1 LLLLGCGV
9 VLLLVCAIASGVG
22 LVLYLQRTQTKP
34 VVYPVWQDP
43 LQAENLVIAPT
54 LSITSLAGAPDL
66 PTINALLARDETDS
80 AYATAVYATE
90 VTDRQRLGALLLIGG
105 KYTEA
110 RNTAQAQLAY
120 QAARDLAVLSPSLSD
135 FERTEGLAQI
145 AAALYKLKNANDA
158 GLTLS
163 AAKDIV
169 LASPFLKD
177 AHRFVLLNKMIL
189 SAQQG
194 NDTARIK
201 ELNDERAKFVAS
213 SEANAPPPSEPP
225 DPLPAVEALPK
236 NDTINAQRQKRVT
249 AALKIAQL
257 GRGATIPDAAL
268 LELEDALVAEDAVRM
283 KVYNAPTDKLP
294 LAQKAALVR
303 ARIEWLSLKYRV
315 ARRAFGASLM
325 PDWED
330 KVDEIR
336 SQLAK
341 AYEDFYSLRSEQAVT
356 LPKTKDIELAESFLL
371 RRHILAGRLGLY
383 PNFPEEDFVDKLN
396 DSTDKLIANQP
407 HTSLRLKVE
416 GAVDRFFYHLV
427 DDDTWN
433 GGAPSSSPPPRTVNT
448 PTPQPSL
455 APTRAATSTVP
466 VTNATPATTPARGA
480 QPTPPTQANPQPTS
494 VSAPTNPQPTSTTA
508 PPVQP
513 TNTPAPTAT
522 ATPLPRNTPTS
533 APPTATP
540 KPYP

>member
-1 LLLLGCGV
+1 MLLGCGV

-22 LVLYLQRTQTKP
+22 LVLYLQRPQTKP
-34 VVYPVWQDP
+34 LVYPVWQDP

-80 AYATAVYATE
+80 AYATAVYATAL
-90 VTDRQRLGALLLIGG
+90 TDRQRLGALLLIGG

-110 RNTAQAQLAY
+110 GQAAQAQLTY
-120 QAARDLAVLSPSLSD
+120 QAARDLAILSPSLSD

-145 AAALYKLKNANDA
+145 AAALYRLKNANDA

-163 AAKDIV
+163 VANDIV

-213 SEANAPPPSEPP
+213 REANAPPPSEPP

-236 NDTINAQRQKRVT
+236 DDTINAQHQKRVM

-268 LELEDALVAEDAVRM
+268 LELEEALVAEDAARM

-416 GAVDRFFYHLV
+416 GAVDRFFYRLV

-433 GGAPSSSPPPRTVNT
+433 GGAPSSSPSPRTVNT
-448 PTPQPSL
+448 PTPQPTL
-455 APTRAATSTVP
+455 APTRAGTSTVP
-466 VTNATPATTPARGA
+466 VTNATPATTPARSA
-480 QPTPPTQANPQPTS
+480 QPTQPAQANPQPT
-494 VSAPTNPQPTSTTA
+494 NTTA
-508 PPVQP
+508 PPAQP
-513 TNTPAPTAT
+513 TNTVPAPPASTAT
-522 ATPLPRNTPTS
+522 ATPLPRNTPIS
-533 APPTATP
+533 APPTPTP